1 MALILVVD
9 DNRDLTKTLERA
21 LAQEGHEVLTAHSG
35 PAGLSMMQRYQPHV
49 VVLDVL
55 LPDMD
60 GFEVCR
66 QARTLPELA
75 KIPILFLTVKQHID
89 DVLRGFDAGGDD
101 YLTKPFDL
109 RELTARIYALLR
121 RMNGSKPSMR
131 ELKVGPL
138 TLDMATF
145 QVHVGDRTAQLTPR
159 EYDLLYYM
167 MRRAGTIV
175 PVQRA
180 LQDVWGYE
188 PYAGDPDL
196 VRAHIRNLRLKI
208 EPEPSN
214 PVHIK
219 TVPRHGYMI
228 PYSHPSDD
236 AGMDEEE
243 NPGAGGGSAS
253 VLAVS

>member
-9 DNRDLTKTLERA
+9 DNRDLTKTLQRA
-21 LAQEGHEVLTAHSG
+21 LAQEGHEVLVAHSG
-35 PAGLSMMQRYQPHV
+35 PAALSMMQRYQPHV

-66 QARTLPELA
+66 QARMQPELA
-75 KIPILFLTVKQHID
+75 RIPILFLTVKQHIE
-89 DVLRGFDAGGDD
+89 DVLKGFDAGGDD
-101 YLTKPFDL
+101 YVTKPFDL
-109 RELTARIYALLR
+109 RELTARICALLR

-131 ELKVGPL
+131 ELKVDPL

-145 QVHVGDRTAQLTPR
+145 QVRVDNRTAQLTPR

-175 PVQRA
+175 SVQRA

-208 EPEPSN
+208 ESDPSN

-219 TVPRHGYMI
+219 TVPRHGYII
-228 PYSHPSDD
+228 PYGHSTHD
-236 AGMDEEE
+236 GETEE
-243 NPGAGGGSAS
+243 GKS
-253 VLAVS
+253 